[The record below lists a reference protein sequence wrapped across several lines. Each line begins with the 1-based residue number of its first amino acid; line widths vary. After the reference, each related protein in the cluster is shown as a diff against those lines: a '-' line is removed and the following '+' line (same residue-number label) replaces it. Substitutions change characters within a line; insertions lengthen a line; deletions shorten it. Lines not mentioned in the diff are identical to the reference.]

1 MEEHGLVV
9 QIKGKNAVIKTQRT
23 SACDNCSSKKSCGT
37 GGAGSDVLI
46 ELENSIGARVSDR
59 VTFSVGS
66 ASILKAGLIV
76 YLVPVLSFIAG
87 VVIGQVVSGYIPDA
101 NPDLVSGLL
110 GAAFLVAA
118 FIGLKI
124 YNAFLDRNSSF
135 RAKILRVD

>member
-9 QIKGKNAVIKTQRT
+9 QIKGENAVIKTQRT

-66 ASILKAGLIV
+66 ASILKAGLII

-87 VVIGQVVSGYIPDA
+87 VVIGQVISGYIPGA

>member
-46 ELENSIGARVSDR
+46 ELDNSIGARVSDR

-66 ASILKAGLIV
+66 ASILKAGLII

-87 VVIGQVVSGYIPDA
+87 VVIGQVVSGYIPGV

-110 GAAFLVAA
+110 GAICLVAA